1 MITSFAIEQASKIRA
16 SFPKRKKIVLVT
28 GNFNVIH
35 PGHLRLL
42 NFACDCGDLLVV
54 ALSCN
59 NASGVIVSGDLRLEG
74 VKAIGVVDHAFLL
87 DCPLSELINTLRPEI
102 IVKGKEYD
110 GLENSEKYFLDAYGG
125 KLLFASG
132 EVRFSSLDLLHRELY
147 DYKHSVFKRPY
158 DYISR
163 HQIKSN
169 RLAEIVRCFK
179 DLRVMV
185 FGDLIVDEYITC
197 DPIGMSQEDPTVV
210 VTPIHS
216 DSFIGGASIVAA
228 HASGLGAKVR
238 YFSVIG
244 RDAAGDFAKNILLDK
259 GVIANLLI
267 DDSRPTT
274 LKLRYRAKNKTLLRV
289 SHLKQHLISQ
299 DLIEE
304 IYGEA
309 LKYFEKTDLVIF
321 SDFNYGS
328 LPQSLVDRLINYC
341 KLNKIPYV
349 ADSQSSSQT
358 GDISRFPGSLLITP
372 TEREARL
379 AMMDN
384 ESGLVVLANRLITK
398 SNVKHCILTLG
409 EEGILI
415 HSPNEEQCGRLVSD
429 QIEALNSFPKDVSGA
444 GDSLLICSS
453 MALTLGATIWEAAYL
468 GSVAAACQVGRIGN
482 IPLNVNELLVE
493 FKIS

>member
-1 MITSFAIEQASKIRA
+1 
-16 SFPKRKKIVLVT
+16 
-28 GNFNVIH
+28 
-35 PGHLRLL
+35 
-42 NFACDCGDLLVV
+42 
-54 ALSCN
+54 
-59 NASGVIVSGDLRLEG
+59 
-74 VKAIGVVDHAFLL
+74 
-87 DCPLSELINTLRPEI
+87 
-102 IVKGKEYD
+102 
-110 GLENSEKYFLDAYGG
+110 
-125 KLLFASG
+125 
-132 EVRFSSLDLLHRELY
+132 
-147 DYKHSVFKRPY
+147 
-158 DYISR
+158 
-163 HQIKSN
+163 
-169 RLAEIVRCFK
+169 
-179 DLRVMV
+179 MV

-267 DDSRPTT
+267 DDSRPRT

-341 KLNKIPYV
+341 KLHKIPYV

-415 HSPNEEQCGRLVSD
+415 HSPVEEQSGRLVSD

-482 IPLNVNELLVE
+482 IPLNVNELLEE